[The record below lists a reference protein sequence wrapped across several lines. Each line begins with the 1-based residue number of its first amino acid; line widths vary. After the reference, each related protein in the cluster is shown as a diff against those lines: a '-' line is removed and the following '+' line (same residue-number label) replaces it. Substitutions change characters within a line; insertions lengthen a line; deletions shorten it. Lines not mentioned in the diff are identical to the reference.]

1 MKRLV
6 NYTFLLATLLWG
18 GDIFAQEICNNGV
31 DDDNDGLIDC
41 FDPDCGYSQAP
52 NFIVMQFADDG
63 EEEFGVTDILETGT
77 PDLDFES
84 TKDVG
89 VRFVNLNIPAGATIT
104 NVEITFTAASNQ
116 PGATDIDIRAENNL
130 LPLAFQAAN
139 NNITN
144 RPLTTATVNWP
155 TTGAWTGGLTYATP
169 DLTPIVQELVNQIP
183 VNGSLDAIAFLFGQS
198 ATGKASAWASEA
210 SGSTSPEL
218 LIEYVACFKEICN
231 NGIDD
236 DGDGDIDCLDSDCG
250 ASYAF
255 DQPVNQTSDDAEED
269 GGLVDIFD
277 VGPIS
282 DLDFSPGKLV
292 GTRFRGFTIPSG
304 AIVTSAFIRFTASS
318 DEVGAAG
325 ISINTELLNTTST
338 YQVIP
343 GNISGRT
350 TSVQNVNWNTGA
362 WTNGN
367 TYDTPDISVIIQ
379 EVLGVLAAGTDLT
392 DINFIFDG
400 GVAGMASAWAFEGG
414 LSVAPRL
421 FITYAA
427 CGPEICDNGID
438 DDGDGLIDC
447 YDPDCSNATNC
458 SFFVNYSCV
467 RATPPDTICIGEV
480 SRTTGSYANR
490 LSVMVADIDQDS
502 TVELIGFNSAGT
514 GIDILD
520 PSTMAIEHSFPATF
534 SNRSNT
540 LCVAQMDGQGFLE
553 IAYIRSDRRIEM
565 FRHNGTI
572 WETVTSDVNSFPNVA
587 VVNNITGLGAADFN
601 GDGQPEYYMAN
612 RIYSFAPDPSCIGD
626 CIRMIVDGD
635 TVTNGGSRGSADFA
649 TFSSVGIDILTPAD
663 CGGDPECDGLELV
676 AANVVYSVDIVAQTM
691 TARRNLND
699 AGVGTFIDGQ
709 SAVADINNDGVL
721 DVIVHGSYSGAGA
734 TIPTAAGALYA
745 WTPLTNTLLGGWN
758 TAVDRGVPIIAQVYD
773 DDLADDGD
781 NSNNSTPN
789 YSEIVL
795 LTPNQMDC
803 YNLNNLNTSLWNQ
816 AVVDPS
822 GSTGITSFD
831 FNGDGV
837 D

>member
-6 NYTFLLATLLWG
+6 NITFLLALLLCG
-18 GDIFAQEICNNGV
+18 GNVFAQEICDNGV

-41 FDPDCGYSQAP
+41 FDPDCGFSQSL
-52 NFIVMQFADDG
+52 NLIVTQFADDG
-63 EEEFGVTDILETGT
+63 EEEFNVVDVLETGT
-77 PDLDFES
+77 PDLDWEN

-104 NVEITFTAASNQ
+104 NVEITFTASSNQ
-116 PGATDIDIRAENNL
+116 PGATNIDIRAEDNL
-130 LPLAFQAAN
+130 LPLAFQAVN

-155 TTGAWTGGLTYATP
+155 TTGAWTGGLTYTTP
-169 DLTPIVQELVNQIP
+169 DLTAIVQELVDQVA
-183 VNGSLDAIAFLFGQS
+183 VNNTLDAVAFIFGQ
-198 ATGKASAWASEA
+198 ATAGKASAWAGEA
-210 SGSTSPEL
+210 SGATAPEL
-218 LIEYVACFKEICN
+218 LVEYVACFNEICDN
-231 NGIDD
+231 NIDD

-250 ASYAF
+250 NTYSF

-282 DLDFSPGKLV
+282 DLDFNPGKLS
-292 GTRFRGFTIPSG
+292 GTRFRGFSIPSG
-304 AIVTSAFIRFTASS
+304 AVITNAFIRFTASA
-318 DEVGAAG
+318 DEPGATGVA
-325 ISINTELLNTTST
+325 INGELATNTTT

-350 TSVQNVNWNTGA
+350 TTVQNVNWNTGA

-367 TYDTPDISVIIQ
+367 TYDSPDLSAVVQ
-379 EVLGVLAAGTDLT
+379 EVVDLLSPGTDLT
-392 DINFIFDG
+392 NLNFIIDG
-400 GVAGMASAWAFEGG
+400 GVAGQASAWAFEGG
-414 LSVAPRL
+414 LAVAPRL
-421 FITYAA
+421 FLTYSA

-447 YDPDCSNATNC
+447 YDPDCASSANC
-458 SFFVNYSCV
+458 AFYVSYDCTQSV
-467 RATPPDTICIGEV
+467 PPDTVCIAEV
-480 SRTTGSYANR
+480 SRASGSYANR

-502 TVELIGFNSAGT
+502 TVELIGFNSTGT
-514 GIDILD
+514 GIDVLD
-520 PSTMAIEHSFPATF
+520 PATMAVEQSFAAAF

-540 LCVAQMDGQGFLE
+540 LCIAQMDGQGYLE
-553 IAYIRSDRRIEM
+553 IAYVRSDRRIEM

-572 WETVTSDVNSFPNVA
+572 WETITSNVNAFPNVS

-601 GDGQPEYYMAN
+601 GDGRPEYYMAN
-612 RIYSFAPDPSCIGD
+612 RIYSFAPNSACTGD
-626 CIRMIVDGD
+626 CIRMIMNGD
-635 TVTNGGSRGSADFA
+635 TVTNGGSRGSADYA
-649 TFSSVGIDILTPAD
+649 TFSSVAIDILTAAD

-721 DVIVHGSYSGAGA
+721 DVVVHGSYSGAGA
-734 TIPTAAGALYA
+734 TIPNAAGALYA
-745 WTPLTNTLLGGWN
+745 WTPLTNTLLAGWN
-758 TAVDRGVPIIAQVYD
+758 TVVQRGVPIIAQVYD

-781 NSNNSTPN
+781 KS
-789 YSEIVL
+789 
-795 LTPNQMDC
+795 
-803 YNLNNLNTSLWNQ
+803 
-816 AVVDPS
+816 
-822 GSTGITSFD
+822 
-831 FNGDGV
+831 
-837 D
+837 